1 MDSDRWTGTRLN
13 SVSFPAGGTLRLYL
27 WPRLKAKVLG
37 RSVMQSFV
45 DNKQSLEQS
54 RAPIQLRAASGL
66 PRGNSVLYLTSVTA
80 MCECNSRTSGLAAS
94 VLRTKSS

>member
-45 DNKQSLEQS
+45 DNKQTPPVLSDAAGQFVAK
-54 RAPIQLRAASGL
+54 RQLGD
-66 PRGNSVLYLTSVTA
+66 VLDFGYGHVRVQFA
-80 MCECNSRTSGLAAS
+80 DQGAGG
-94 VLRTKSS
+94 